1 MPEKPDRL
9 KQIKS
14 GLIKSINAN
23 RPSFRSFPSR
33 VSNWMKQ
40 GYMDDPRKEQ
50 VSFYEHMSFDD
61 IVNFQ
66 KDNIAGRPM
75 VITLLTDTKQVNSEE
90 LSQFGKVITLKRK
103 DILN

>member
-1 MPEKPDRL
+1 
-9 KQIKS
+9 
-14 GLIKSINAN
+14 
-23 RPSFRSFPSR
+23 
-33 VSNWMKQ
+33 MKQ

-50 VSFYEHMSFDD
+50 VSFYESMSFDD

-90 LSQFGKVITLKRK
+90 LSQFGKVITLKKK